1 MKSRKIN
8 YVVVG
13 GFVLVMLVALTFSI
27 AMLSGHRGDTE
38 DYYALY
44 DNVSGIGFGTKVLFE
59 GYHVGQV
66 ENITPVMDDG
76 GLHFRV
82 DMSIVE
88 KWRVPVDSV
97 ARKESGGLLSAVII
111 SISAGESTET
121 FEPGSQINSGASTSI
136 FDVVSQVAADAG
148 DVTRTEVKP
157 LLVNINKI
165 LSDDNIALV
174 NSSLKNLEESTGDFV
189 SIASDFKATSSNL
202 HHMIE
207 SIDAVVSGNKENVD
221 KTLADLRY
229 SMGSVARHVDAI
241 TRNFEGSSR
250 HMYEFSRQI
259 RLNPGLLLGGKPPRD
274 EADAAAAERGQQ

>member
-8 YVVVG
+8 YVMVG

-44 DNVSGIGFGTKVLFE
+44 DNVSGVGFGTKVLFE

-66 ENITPVMDDG
+66 ENITPVIDDG

-157 LLVNINKI
+157 LLENINKI
-165 LSDDNIALV
+165 LSDHNIALV
-174 NSSLKNLEESTGDFV
+174 NSSLKNLEEGTGDFV
-189 SIASDFKATSSNL
+189 SIASDLKATSSNL

-207 SIDAVVSGNKENVD
+207 SIDAVVSGNKENID

-229 SMGSVARHVDAI
+229 SIGSVARHVDAI

-259 RLNPGLLLGGKPPRD
+259 RLNPGLLLGGNPPRD
-274 EADAAAAERGQQ
+274 EAGAAAAERGQQ

>member
-8 YVVVG
+8 YVMVG

-66 ENITPVMDDG
+66 ENITPVIDDG

-111 SISAGESTET
+111 SISAGELT
-121 FEPGSQINSGASTSI
+121 
-136 FDVVSQVAADAG
+136 
-148 DVTRTEVKP
+148 
-157 LLVNINKI
+157 
-165 LSDDNIALV
+165 
-174 NSSLKNLEESTGDFV
+174 
-189 SIASDFKATSSNL
+189 
-202 HHMIE
+202 
-207 SIDAVVSGNKENVD
+207 
-221 KTLADLRY
+221 
-229 SMGSVARHVDAI
+229 
-241 TRNFEGSSR
+241 
-250 HMYEFSRQI
+250 
-259 RLNPGLLLGGKPPRD
+259 
-274 EADAAAAERGQQ
+274 